1 MDMVSYNSSGT
12 YVFCKYNYVSN
23 LYPTSGK
30 VIMKFGAHH
39 YRPLIKGLTISNSN
53 IDGLGLHATMD
64 WNAGTFLGESHV
76 WSEIRH
82 DWIRTPLGG
91 FINHSDHPNCFI
103 LTHDNKRELYT
114 VVPVKQGD
122 EITVFYTQ
130 GYDDIIM

>member
-1 MDMVSYNSSGT
+1 
-12 YVFCKYNYVSN
+12 
-23 LYPTSGK
+23 
-30 VIMKFGAHH
+30 MKFGAHH
-39 YRPLIKGLTISNSN
+39 YRPLVKGLTISNSN

-103 LTHDNKRELYT
+103 LTQDNKRELYT